1 MLKKTFVALT
11 VITLSSLTSF
21 PVFATQLLNNKTN
34 AIHEFRYDEFKEN
47 INNVEKLNDTIVSS
61 KAEDATNNT
70 NDNTDIDINSE
81 NIDNSNSEDTTGTS
95 DNSDPGYIS
104 SFIMETTA
112 YTGDGITAT
121 GVPTVRNKGGISTV
135 AVDPSVIPLG
145 SLLYIEGYGYATAA
159 DTGGAI
165 QGNIIDLY
173 LNSYDECINWGRR
186 DVSVQ
191 LIAYPGQW

>member
-61 KAEDATNNT
+61 KTEDATNNT

-81 NIDNSNSEDTTGTS
+81 NIDNSNSEDTTGNS

-121 GVPTVRNKGGISTV
+121 GVPTARNEGGISTV